1 MKSSG
6 HHGAVAR
13 DACFWD
19 AERIPKPEG
28 PPTSYLDT
36 RSELIIRPPPPVS
49 MWMNLTDMVLRKPIT
64 KDKSCRI
71 PCT

>member
-36 RSELIIRPPPPVS
+36 RSELIIRPPPP
-49 MWMNLTDMVLRKPIT
+49 TFQ
-64 KDKSCRI
+64 CG
-71 PCT
+71 